1 MKTNFLSTT
10 KTIFSSLFISVL
22 LLSCTK
28 QPLMGCS
35 LTVGGV
41 VVADNNCNGIPDA
54 MENGGTNPGNNPGLI
69 TYSIT
74 SAGLVTP
81 PSQLTRLD
89 FNSHAVPVDIS
100 PIDGIVDT
108 KPYTTD
114 MVEDY
119 VVVTF
124 NIGLQSPVDVIV
136 NRADLSRLALNGTA
150 TRYQIERSNMPFGHR
165 RKIQTNQNGNVV
177 YTIPNDGQGYY
188 YRLL

>member
-54 MENGGTNPGNNPGLI
+54 MENGGTNPGGVI
-69 TYSIT
+69 TYSLT
-74 SAGLVTP
+74 SARLVTP
-81 PSQLTRLD
+81 VNQLSRLD
-89 FNSHAVPVDIS
+89 FNSKAVPVDMN
-100 PIDGIVDT
+100 PIDGFVDM
-108 KPYTTD
+108 KPYTMD

-119 VVVTF
+119 VTVLF
-124 NIGLQSPVDVIV
+124 NIGLASPVQVVV
-136 NRADLSRLALNGTA
+136 NRADLSRLALAPTNTTWA
-150 TRYQIERSNMPFGHR
+150 IEQSNLPFGHR
-165 RKIQTNQNGNVV
+165 RKEQTIDQSGNTTYVL
-177 YTIPNDGQGYY
+177 PNDGQGYY
-188 YRLL
+188 YRLN